1 MRVGKALLVL
11 AILLGMCSCKR
22 EERDY
27 RVEPARANTVSAIRV
42 SDLQPGTN
50 TPAPPWKNDAEQQA
64 AAISQGQQLYNSF
77 NCVGCHAH
85 GGGGMGPPL
94 MDDTWL
100 YGHEPQ
106 QVFATIVQGRPN
118 GMPSFGG
125 KIAENQIWELVAYVR
140 SMSGLTSSTAAPNRP
155 DHMKGKLPEASQD
168 KATPKNSAPPQ

>member
-1 MRVGKALLVL
+1 MSRGNWWIFVALLL
-11 AILLGMCSCKR
+11 SLCSCKR
-22 EERDY
+22 EERNY
-27 RVEPARANTVSAIRV
+27 RVMPARADTINAIRV

-50 TPAPPWKNDAEQQA
+50 TPSPPWKNDAEQEA
-64 AAISQGQQLYNSF
+64 ASISQGQQLYESF

-100 YGHEPQ
+100 YGSQPQ

-125 KIAENQIWELVAYVR
+125 HIAENQIWEIVAYVR
-140 SMSGLTSSTAAPNRP
+140 SMSGLTPQTSRP
-155 DHMKGKLPEASQD
+155 
-168 KATPKNSAPPQ
+168 